1 MTSIATSGI
10 DNEIKLWQ
18 PVDESL
24 SDSYNSVNS
33 TAGLVEHVEVR
44 RIVQSQVLHYFQENA
59 ESMRQQM
66 RQDNELMAQMNSQ
79 FCVNQ

>member
-44 RIVQSQVLHYFQENA
+44 RIAQSQVFQYFQENA

>member
-1 MTSIATSGI
+1 MIKADENILNCVQPNPKLTSIATSGI

-33 TAGLVEHVEVR
+33 TAGMVEHVEVTFY
-44 RIVQSQVLHYFQENA
+44 SLEF
-59 ESMRQQM
+59 S
-66 RQDNELMAQMNSQ
+66 
-79 FCVNQ
+79 